1 MLSTKLKITLM
12 LFGVIGAI
20 VCVTSSILYVLFPRI
35 IKEKIKEQ
43 LNLSN
48 GTEAYTNW
56 KDIPVPLYMQFY
68 VFNVTNPY
76 DVIRNSSKPAV
87 QEIGPYTFREKRSK
101 EILSWDTE
109 NGTVQYREIKTYIF
123 DREKSIGTQDE
134 VVYVI
139 NAPMVGVATMAM
151 QKLSGLLRP
160 IFMPVLSS
168 LLESYNEQLFV
179 NRTVRQILFEGYEV
193 PLLKDLTNLAKPFL
207 DIPTIL
213 PNNTFGVFYG
223 KNNSDDGIYSIYT
236 GSRGVKHFGLVETW
250 RNQSSLSFWHSKYC
264 NMINGTDGSMFSP
277 FVDKSDILYIF
288 TTDLC
293 RSLYLWYEQ
302 ETKVLGIDAYRFTAP
317 SKLFADPRVD
327 PDNKC
332 FCADPNNCL
341 KAGVIEL
348 TACQNGAPVVA
359 SSPHF
364 YQGALEY
371 QSAIDGIKPVKKK
384 HQTFLDVE
392 PLTGLVLN
400 ASKRLQ
406 LNIYVRQTPGI
417 IGLQN
422 IRDTI
427 FPLIWLCESAE
438 IDETSANLFK
448 NQVQI
453 PMNLGTSILLAA
465 IVLGTLWT
473 VVALAITA
481 FYCKQAR
488 NKRLNVH
495 QSQEP
500 LCTASGTLEQKVP
513 GSPASDHIK

>member
-1 MLSTKLKITLM
+1 
-12 LFGVIGAI
+12 
-20 VCVTSSILYVLFPRI
+20 
-35 IKEKIKEQ
+35 Q

-56 KDIPVPLYMQFY
+56 KDIPVPLYMRFY

-76 DVIRNSSKPAV
+76 DVILNASKPV
-87 QEIGPYTFREKRSK
+87 VREIGPYTFREKRSK

-123 DREKSIGTQDE
+123 DREKSFGTQDE
-134 VVYVI
+134 MVYVI
-139 NAPMVGVATMAM
+139 NAPMVGIATMAM
-151 QKLSGLLRP
+151 QKLSGLVRP
-160 IFMPVLSS
+160 IFMPILSS

-193 PLLKDLTNLAKPFL
+193 PLLKDLTNLAKPFF

-223 KNNSDDGIYSIYT
+223 KNNSDDGIYSVYT
-236 GSRGVKHFGLVETW
+236 GSQGVENFALVETW
-250 RNQSSLSFWHSKYC
+250 KNKSSLSFWHSKYC
-264 NMINGTDGSMFSP
+264 NMINGTDGSMFPP
-277 FVDKSDILYIF
+277 FLDKSDTLYIF

-293 RSLYLWYEQ
+293 RSLYLWFEQ
-302 ETKVLGIDAYRFTAP
+302 ETKVLGIDAYRFTGP
-317 SKLFADPRVD
+317 DKLFADPHVD
-327 PDNKC
+327 LDNKC

-348 TACQNGAPVVA
+348 TSCQNGAPVVA
-359 SSPHF
+359 SGPHF

-371 QSAIDGIKPVKKK
+371 QSAIDGIKPIKKK
-384 HQTFLDVE
+384 HETFLDVE

-422 IRDTI
+422 IHDTI

-438 IDETSANLFK
+438 IDESSANLFK

-453 PMNLGTSILLAA
+453 PMNLGTSIMLAA
-465 IVLGTLWT
+465 IVLGSMWT
-473 VVALAITA
+473 IVALAITA
-481 FYCKQAR
+481 YYCKQAR
-488 NKRLNVH
+488 NPRFIVC
-495 QSQEP
+495 QSQER
-500 LCTASGTLEQKVP
+500 LSTASSTLEEQEAP
-513 GSPASDHIK
+513 GSPVSGHIK